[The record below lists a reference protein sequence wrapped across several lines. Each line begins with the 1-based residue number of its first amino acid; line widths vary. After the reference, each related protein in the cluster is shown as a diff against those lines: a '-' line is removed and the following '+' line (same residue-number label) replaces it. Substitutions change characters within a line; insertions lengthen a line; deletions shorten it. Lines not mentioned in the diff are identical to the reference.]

1 MRTQASL
8 GAGPLAGLSPAESAR
23 LMAVMREAALSRG
36 RLPLPARPVIG
47 QSWDRM
53 LRLGLDPER
62 GSAPRL
68 LGIEELERR
77 RRQTRL
83 VEVLPTLHTGLLEA
97 AEAAGHIMIITDA
110 DGRVL
115 WIDGHRGVRRHADG
129 IALTEGAH
137 WAEDVAGTSGI
148 GTALAVRAPVRVH
161 SSEHFVRAFHTWSC
175 AAAPVHDPRDGRL
188 LGIVDISGP
197 AASAHPTVLSLVTA
211 TARWAEGE
219 LHLAHSWEL
228 DRLRAVAA
236 PVLARIH
243 GKAAV
248 VDPHGWIAGVTGV
261 TPRDRRLLLPKALH
275 DGPVWLPALGA
286 CTVEPLPGGHLLRVL
301 GSEPGGPDEPGGAY
315 GPGGAGRL
323 VLDVRRP
330 HEWSLTFSGPSGTWT
345 HQLSARHAEMLLVLA
360 ASPEGRTA
368 AQLADD
374 LFGDPTRTVTVRA
387 AMSRLRRS
395 FGGVLAHRPYRI
407 ADRLH
412 VDVRHPERL
421 QDLLPFSA
429 APGVARLRDAD
440 I

>member
-1 MRTQASL
+1 MRSKASL
-8 GAGPLAGLSPAESAR
+8 GTGPLADLSPAESAR
-23 LMAVMREAALSRG
+23 LMSVMREAALSRG

-77 RRQTRL
+77 RQRTRL
-83 VEVLPTLHTGLLEA
+83 ADVLPTLHSGLLEA

-137 WAEDVAGTSGI
+137 WAEDAAGTSGI

-161 SSEHFVRAFHTWSC
+161 SAEHFVRAFHTWSC
-175 AAAPVHDPRDGRL
+175 AAAPVRDPRDGRL
-188 LGIVDISGP
+188 LGIADISGP
-197 AASAHPTVLSLVTA
+197 AAGAHPTVLSLVTA

-219 LHLAHSWEL
+219 LRLAHSREL

-236 PVLARIH
+236 PVLARIR
-243 GKAAV
+243 GKAVA
-248 VDPHGWIAGVTGV
+248 VDPHGWVAGVTGV
-261 TPRDRRLLLPKALH
+261 TPRDRRLLLPRTAL

-286 CTVEPLPGGHLLRVL
+286 CAVEPLPGGHLLRVL
-301 GSEPGGPDEPGGAY
+301 DTGADEAGELY
-315 GPGGAGRL
+315 EPGGAGRL

-330 HEWSLTFSGPSGTWT
+330 HEWALTFAGPSGTWT
-345 HQLSARHAEMLLVLA
+345 HQLSARHAEVLLVLA
-360 ASPEGRTA
+360 ASPGGRTA

-395 FGGVLAHRPYRI
+395 FGAVLAHRPYRI
-407 ADRLH
+407 ADQLR
-412 VDVRHPERL
+412 VDVRRPDRRE
-421 QDLLPFSA
+421 DLLPFSA
-429 APGVARLRDAD
+429 APAVARLREPA
-440 I
+440 